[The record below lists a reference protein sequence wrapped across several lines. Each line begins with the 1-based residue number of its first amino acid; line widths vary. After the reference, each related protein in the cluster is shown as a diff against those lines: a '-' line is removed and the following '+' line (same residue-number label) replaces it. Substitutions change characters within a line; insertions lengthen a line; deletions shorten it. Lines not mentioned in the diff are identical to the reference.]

1 MELEERHV
9 PHTQKYAIG
18 TVALAAGKTLKVE
31 TSPAGEE
38 ILTAVVP
45 AGKVWSITIVIDIT
59 ETDV

>member
-1 MELEERHV
+1 MELEERQV

-18 TVALAAGKTLKVE
+18 TVVLAAGKTLKIE

-38 ILTAVVP
+38 ILAAAVP
-45 AGKVWSITIVIDIT
+45 AGKAWSITIVIDIT

>member
-1 MELEERHV
+1 MELEDKQV
-9 PHTQKYAIG
+9 PHTQKYAVG
-18 TVALAAGKTLKVE
+18 TVALVAGKTLKIE

-45 AGKVWSITIVIDIT
+45 AGKVWSITIVIDVT